1 MDQTTENRFPRV
13 ILASASPRRLDLLR
27 QVGIEPEI
35 EPSHV
40 EEVITSTVPDQVVM
54 ELSRQKAEDIAALHT
69 GEDAVVI
76 GADTVV
82 AYDGKILGKPKDEAD
97 AVRMIRS
104 FQGKVHQVYTGVT
117 LVFCGK
123 AAENAAEQWKTITFA
138 EKTEVFVCSMTE
150 QQIEDYVKTGEP
162 MDKAG
167 AYGIQGRFAVWVKGI
182 SGDYNNVVGLPLGR
196 VCRELLGISRQENIS
211 GIHTRMTPGDAMI
224 KKKDFLKEYNIEKET
239 LKKTGMKWEELNSIY
254 DSYCRLE
261 PQLKKIGKDFVNDYL
276 YDIEKAG
283 IHSYRYRTK
292 KAGHLLEKIIRKKSE
307 QPDQYKYINR
317 KNYYKYMTDLIGI
330 RVFFLYR
337 EDWIYFHNYITSVFE
352 NDPANYIEDRILDF
366 DDDPEH
372 YYIAERPKVYRR
384 TGDTRIYDKKL
395 IDIKSDGI
403 YRSLHYIIKYKGYYV
418 EIQGRTLFEEGWSEI
433 DHDIVY
439 PYYQDDEMLSDFSTL
454 LNRLAGM
461 ADEMSS
467 YFRRIKQQRQEQL
480 EKEQAEKEAQKRM
493 EKEEQKK
500 MEFTS

>member
-40 EEVITSTVPDQVVM
+40 EEVIT
-54 ELSRQKAEDIAALHT
+54 RQKAEDIAALHT
-69 GEDAVVI
+69 GEDAIVI

-196 VCRELLGISRQENIS
+196 VCRELLGISRQEN
-211 GIHTRMTPGDAMI
+211 
-224 KKKDFLKEYNIEKET
+224 
-239 LKKTGMKWEELNSIY
+239 
-254 DSYCRLE
+254 
-261 PQLKKIGKDFVNDYL
+261 V
-276 YDIEKAG
+276 
-283 IHSYRYRTK
+283 
-292 KAGHLLEKIIRKKSE
+292 
-307 QPDQYKYINR
+307 
-317 KNYYKYMTDLIGI
+317 
-330 RVFFLYR
+330 
-337 EDWIYFHNYITSVFE
+337 
-352 NDPANYIEDRILDF
+352 
-366 DDDPEH
+366 
-372 YYIAERPKVYRR
+372 
-384 TGDTRIYDKKL
+384 
-395 IDIKSDGI
+395 
-403 YRSLHYIIKYKGYYV
+403 
-418 EIQGRTLFEEGWSEI
+418 
-433 DHDIVY
+433 
-439 PYYQDDEMLSDFSTL
+439 
-454 LNRLAGM
+454 
-461 ADEMSS
+461 
-467 YFRRIKQQRQEQL
+467 
-480 EKEQAEKEAQKRM
+480 
-493 EKEEQKK
+493 
-500 MEFTS
+500 